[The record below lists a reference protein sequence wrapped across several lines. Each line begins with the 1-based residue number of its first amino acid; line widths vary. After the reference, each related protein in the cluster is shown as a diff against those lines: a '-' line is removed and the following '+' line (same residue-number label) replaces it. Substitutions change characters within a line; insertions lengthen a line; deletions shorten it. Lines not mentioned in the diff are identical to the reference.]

1 MLAAWT
7 VLLAAVGAGGVMAE
21 GSYQKVA
28 TRKLMNGDTLEEYKF
43 PNGLQ
48 VLLVPRHQAKVLTYQ
63 IWFRVGS
70 VNEKLDPKLKKT
82 GLAHLF
88 EHMMFRGSK
97 RYPDGKFDEITS
109 RLGAERQNA
118 TTYFYRTNYYESIP
132 SRNLEPLVELEA
144 DRMRDLNLTKD
155 LLEKEK
161 GAVVGELRRHLD
173 SPMSIAWDELMRLS
187 WQEAPYRYTVLGTE
201 EEIKG
206 FTLEEAQYFYKT
218 YYAPNN
224 ATIIVVGDTTADKL
238 LPILEKHYGD
248 MKAQE
253 VPHVPVPLEPPQTKE
268 RRFESTHPQA
278 SSETLLVGY
287 RIPGIDSPDAVPLS
301 LLSTH
306 LSKGMEA
313 RLRKLL
319 VDTGIAVRAS
329 AGTSSQPDLFEFV
342 VALAEGQTAEKA
354 LAILDKEV
362 AALQTTALS
371 KASFERA
378 LNQEL
383 LALYDDI
390 MNNSDLANW
399 LGEFLMLSGNYM
411 RGFEIIEGY
420 KKLTPADLKQ
430 VANKYLQKS
439 GRSVVIVRPEKK
451 AAEAKKKGAA

>member
-1 MLAAWT
+1 
-7 VLLAAVGAGGVMAE
+7 MAQE
-21 GSYQKVA
+21 SYEQVA

-43 PNGLQ
+43 SNGLK
-48 VLLVPRHQAKVLTYQ
+48 VLLIPRHQAKVLTYQ

-109 RLGAERQNA
+109 RIGGERQNA

-132 SRNLEPLVELEA
+132 SRNLEKLVELEA
-144 DRMRDLNLTKD
+144 DRMHELNLTKD
-155 LLEKEK
+155 LFEKEK

-173 SPMSIAWDELMRLS
+173 SPMALAWDELMKLA
-187 WQEAPYRYTVLGTE
+187 WEQAPYRYTVLGSE

-224 ATIIVVGDTTADKL
+224 ATIIVAGDTTAEQLMPL
-238 LPILEKHYGD
+238 LAKYYGD
-248 MKAQE
+248 FKSQE
-253 VPHVPVPLEPPQTKE
+253 VPHVPVPTEPAQKKE
-268 RRFESTHPQA
+268 RRLETTHAQA
-278 SSETLLVGY
+278 TSETLILGY
-287 RIPGIDSPDAVPLS
+287 RVPPIDSNDTVPLS

-313 RLRKLL
+313 RLRKVL

-329 AGTSSQPDLFEFV
+329 ASTSNQPDLFEFFV
-342 VALAEGQTAEKA
+342 SLAEGQTAEKA
-354 LAILDKEV
+354 LAIVDKEIKS
-362 AALQTTALS
+362 LQTTALT

-390 MNNSDLANW
+390 MNNSELANW

-411 RGFEIIEGY
+411 RGFEIIDGY
-420 KKLTPADLKQ
+420 KKLTPADLKR
-430 VANKYLQKS
+430 VAMTYLDKKS
-439 GRSVVIVRPEKK
+439 RSVVIVRPEKK
-451 AAEAKKKGAA
+451 SPAPKKGAAR

>member
-1 MLAAWT
+1 
-7 VLLAAVGAGGVMAE
+7 MAQAT
-21 GSYQKVA
+21 YQKVA

-48 VLLVPRHQAKVLTYQ
+48 LLLVPRHQAKVLTYQ

-109 RLGAERQNA
+109 RLGGERQNA

-144 DRMRDLNLTKD
+144 DRMRELNLTKD
-155 LLEKEK
+155 LFEKEK

-173 SPMSIAWDELMRLS
+173 SPMSIAWDELMRLA
-187 WQEAPYRYTVLGTE
+187 WEQAPYRYTVLGSE

-224 ATIIVVGDTTADKL
+224 ATIIVAGDVTADKL
-238 LPILEKHYGD
+238 LPLIDKYYGD

-253 VPHVPVPLEPPQTKE
+253 VPHVPVPVEAAQKKE
-268 RRFESTHPQA
+268 RSFETTHPQA
-278 SSETLLVGY
+278 TSETLIVGY
-287 RIPGIDSPDAVPLS
+287 RVPPIDSPDTVPLS

-329 AGTSSQPDLFEFV
+329 AGTSNQPDLFEFF

-354 LAILDKEV
+354 LAIIDKEV
-362 AALQTTALS
+362 KSLSTTALP

-390 MNNSDLANW
+390 MNNSELANW
-399 LGEFLMLSGNYM
+399 LGEYLMLSGNYM
-411 RGFEIIEGY
+411 RGFEIIDGY
-420 KKLTPADLKQ
+420 KKLTPADLKR
-430 VANKYLQKS
+430 VAATYLDKKS
-439 GRSVVIVRPEKK
+439 RSVVIVRPEKK
-451 AAEAKKKGAA
+451 TSGATKQQKGAAQ